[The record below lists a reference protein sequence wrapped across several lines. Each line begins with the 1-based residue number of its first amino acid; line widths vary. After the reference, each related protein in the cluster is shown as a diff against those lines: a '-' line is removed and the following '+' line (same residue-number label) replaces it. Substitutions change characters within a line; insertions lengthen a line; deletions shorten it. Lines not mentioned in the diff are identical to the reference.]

1 MHSKLLLLVPIVL
14 AGVECLSTYSNT
26 RAQQLNNPGNWT
38 LGLPAFDSL
47 LRRDDSPD
55 SQVDYWVFTVRIG
68 HGEDTELDDI
78 RKYIQAELGSDR
90 KKTKE
95 KWARNVT
102 GGIMWFY
109 LKCSKG
115 TAEHIVKQ
123 WEKSIQN
130 FSSVEARIKEFE
142 ASLLIDP
149 TIETLKAKMNG
160 GDKDTDTDNADPKLH
175 KRSYLL
181 EVDGQRPET
190 CMISKHPNA
199 EDPAPDSPCTY
210 ETNSSQGRGVIV
222 YVIDS
227 GFDIRHTD
235 FKDTNWAKDDEHI
248 FIDGDDSMESLRSMK
263 LVQTSRQK
271 NPYHGSLVLSKLLG
285 AKNGIAKSVTPV
297 LVKYTSASGK
307 HYPGWYV
314 ECLAEVL
321 QRIENNMKK
330 SEGSGIPGAGQ
341 YLILSNLQL
350 PLPVGTSERTQLDE
364 VFKKL
369 RALNNVVYVSSAGN
383 GNPPPGG
390 QRRRPTP
397 WKEQYRHDPIL
408 KSMVPM
414 GYGYDDANY
423 NLIIVGGTDHT
434 GRIIFQTAPFVRV
447 SAPAENIE
455 LAVGQVGFFRGA
467 GYELSHGTS
476 VSSPAVAGVLATY
489 ISAYGDTVLEAKD
502 RLYRLAYPR
511 ADIQAMPED
520 QRKLYPPVVF
530 NSFGRD
536 PNAAKGKDN
545 DCAVNQRRIIRR
557 ANGTATTVL
566 EGGACP
572 TPTSKNTKQE
582 QPQGKFSLEP
592 NATFCKVC
600 MEAGGEVPVG
610 GIIWIPEDCPCL

>member
-14 AGVECLSTYSNT
+14 AGVECLSTYSNA
-26 RAQQLNNPGNWT
+26 RAQQPNSPGNWT
-38 LGLPAFDSL
+38 LGLPAFGSL

-68 HGEDTELDDI
+68 HGKDTELDDI

-95 KWARNVT
+95 KWARNVK

-142 ASLLIDP
+142 ASLLLDP

-160 GDKDTDTDNADPKLH
+160 GDKDTDTDNVDPKLH

-181 EVDGQRPET
+181 ELDEQRPET
-190 CMISKHPNA
+190 CMVSKHPNA
-199 EDPAPDSPCTY
+199 KDPAPDSPCTY

-222 YVIDS
+222 Y
-227 GFDIRHTD
+227 
-235 FKDTNWAKDDEHI
+235 
-248 FIDGDDSMESLRSMK
+248 
-263 LVQTSRQK
+263 
-271 NPYHGSLVLSKLLG
+271 
-285 AKNGIAKSVTPV
+285 
-297 LVKYTSASGK
+297 YTSASGK

-321 QRIENNMKK
+321 ERIENNMKK
-330 SEGSGIPGAGQ
+330 SEGSAVPGAGQ

-364 VFKKL
+364 VFEKL
-369 RALNNVVYVSSAGN
+369 RALDNVVYVSSAGN
-383 GNPPPGG
+383 GNPPPDG

-566 EGGACP
+566 EGEACP

-582 QPQGKFSLEP
+582 RPQGKFSLEP

-600 MEAGGEVPVG
+600 VEAGGEFPVG